1 MRGISRT
8 LRRAVLLSLTL
19 LCATA
24 ARRAPTTSRPRTAC
38 RSTWTRSGARTAASY
53 DPGPGAT
60 TTQVNGALLL
70 VHSVAALHGHDGPAR
85 NDQRAR
91 LIARFLTG
99 PRVWT
104 DRPLPGAEPE
114 IRGPGWRAA
123 PDFPSQHPVFEVEAA
138 EGLASAYLARD
149 VLGLDA
155 ATVEAIR
162 SQIARV
168 ATGPDFAWPALRLN
182 QHNWNSSILAA
193 HATVNGRDDVLA
205 DGLRRHLARFTGAAA
220 DNFGGGLRFRYLP
233 HRPPDASVNLDSAEY
248 ANIVL
253 GFSRHYGQARRAGM
267 PAPARLGLL
276 RDWVRRAIAGYW
288 THAGYLNWDTGL
300 GFHRWHQRKKVP
312 LAQLALLGIATEPGL
327 QPTPEWG
334 AWARWL
340 FDRGLEHYT
349 ALVER
354 DGRIPHSLAFGVN
367 VFPQSRGT
375 AYLTTARYAANAMRA
390 LQARPA
396 GPPVG
401 AAAAAV
407 RLRPG
412 HGTARDHH
420 ARVQHRDRGGQPG
433 RVPVRRARPRAPLR
447 RAAGG
452 RGEHRRGGAGGV
464 RAVGAG
470 GRTLLETQYGRRSG
484 ASALRLSGPARRA
497 ASARRRGPVRAA
509 AGERVDGRARTAGGE
524 RVPVPRG
531 RDRGPLDGQRAA
543 RAGRRA
549 RASGSRAGA
558 GPRGWSPSCAT
569 AASCAS
575 DRPLALARIARLH
588 VISERSGY
596 VVTPRTRP
604 RGAIVRRLRTRR
616 QGSAPDPGPTLEVS
630 FKGRGELRGDDRGLG
645 RGEVAAAQERVLARV
660 VSGASA
666 TPPA

>member
-1 MRGISRT
+1 MRRIP
-8 LRRAVLLSLTL
+8 LLSLALL
-19 LCATA
+19 LCFSSEARADYLSTA
-24 ARRAPTTSRPRTAC
+24 DRLQVHLDPIWSADR
-38 RSTWTRSGARTAASY
+38 GAY

-390 LQARPA
+390 LQARLQDRPSHIPPPLYAFDPDTGRLAITTPA
-396 GPPVG
+396 YNTAIVAVNQG
-401 AAAAAV
+401 AFPYGGLDLARLYDARQEVAANIGGEAPAAF
-407 RLRPG
+407 G
-412 HGTARDHH
+412 MS
-420 ARVQHRDRGGQPG
+420 
-433 RVPVRRARPRAPLR
+433 
-447 RAAGG
+447 
-452 RGEHRRGGAGGV
+452 V
-464 RAVGAG
+464 RA

-484 ASALRLSGPARRA
+484 ASALRLPGRPAAPLRRADAGRFEQLRVSGSTAAPGLRA
-497 ASARRRGPVRAA
+497 ASAYRFRAA
-509 AGERVDGRARTAGGE
+509 AIEGRWTVSGPRAGKARSGVRFPSWG
-524 RVPVPRG
+524 
-531 RDRGPLDGQRAA
+531 RAA
-543 RAGRRA
+543 RLVAELRDGRKLRL
-549 RASGSRAGA
+549 
-558 GPRGWSPSCAT
+558 
-569 AASCAS
+569 

-588 VISERSGY
+588 IISERSGY

-630 FKGRGELRGDDRGLG
+630 FKGR
-645 RGEVAAAQERVLARV
+645 
-660 VSGASA
+660 ASFA
-666 TPPA
+666 VTIAL